1 MHLIE
6 IASGRERAVL
16 HGHQGTVRS
25 LALTPEGRYLLSGS
39 DDTTILAWNLDQS
52 PSASLRPDK
61 ASVSAKEQTQLW
73 EDLASTDAAAV
84 FRAIAILRRH
94 PKSALTLLRE
104 RLQPI
109 AQVNPERIQQQI
121 AELDSGEF
129 AVRDRAMKDLE
140 RLAEFAE
147 PAGAKR

>member
-1 MHLIE
+1 V
-6 IASGRERAVL
+6 A
-16 HGHQGTVRS
+16 
-25 LALTPEGRYLLSGS
+25 
-39 DDTTILAWNLDQS
+39 
-52 PSASLRPDK
+52 
-61 ASVSAKEQTQLW
+61 
-73 EDLASTDAAAV
+73 
-84 FRAIAILRRH
+84 FRAIEILRRH